1 MAVIDLEHV
10 TRLADFLSPEEKQ
23 YLIEHLTRQ
32 LHQVDEGARPD
43 STGAE
48 GMHDTLRGI
57 WQGKFPE
64 DFDID
69 AALDEIRHEWEKELD
84 ELSGE

>member
-10 TRLADFLSPEEKQ
+10 TRLADFLLPEEKQ
-23 YLIEHLTRQ
+23 NLIEHLTRQ
-32 LHQVDEGARPD
+32 IHRVDEGAQPE
-43 STGAE
+43 SAGAE
-48 GMHDTLRGI
+48 GKHDTLRGT
-57 WQGKFPE
+57 WKGKFPE

-84 ELSGE
+84 EFGAE

>member
-10 TRLADFLSPEEKQ
+10 TRLANFLSPEEKQ
-23 YLIEHLTRQ
+23 NLIEHLTRQ
-32 LHQVDEGARPD
+32 LQRADQSPGPDPTAAAEAR
-43 STGAE
+43 
-48 GMHDTLRGI
+48 DTLRGV

-69 AALDEIRHEWEKELD
+69 GALAEIRHEWEKELD
-84 ELSGE
+84 ELVGE

>member
-23 YLIEHLTRQ
+23 NVIEHLTRQ
-32 LHQVDEGARPD
+32 LHQADEGARPESD
-43 STGAE
+43 GAE
-48 GMHDTLRGI
+48 AKHDTLRGI

-69 AALDEIRHEWEKELD
+69 AVLDEIRHEWEKELD
-84 ELSGE
+84 EFGVE